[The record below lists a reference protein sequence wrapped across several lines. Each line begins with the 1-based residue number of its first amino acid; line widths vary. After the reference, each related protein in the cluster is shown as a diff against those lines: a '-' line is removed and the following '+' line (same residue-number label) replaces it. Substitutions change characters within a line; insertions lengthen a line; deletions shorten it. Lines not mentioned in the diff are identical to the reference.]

1 MKCKKTP
8 AILLI
13 FAMLLSLLPSAV
25 WAAALPADPV
35 IGEQVAAPTADP
47 SGGVYTVGTI
57 ISVSL
62 ETTTSGAEIYY
73 TLDGK
78 EPDSGSQKYTDAIRI
93 IRTDAGNTVLKAV
106 AIKGTEA
113 SSVSTFTYTFVPISL
128 GIEDTLK
135 AADGETVTTSG
146 VVTSVDGTNLTLQDS
161 TGGIY
166 LIFSTAPGL
175 TRGQE
180 ITVFGQRAT
189 YRESLPSISGAT
201 LMYNPFAGALPSPE
215 TVDFTALTDASLNRL
230 VAPTNSLFTMGEE
243 GHDGFTNITQNGETL
258 PAKLQ
263 GPAKDTLEPDDELNI
278 TSAVLISDQGA
289 YALIVPDGCYERVT
303 PAIEPVIATPGS
315 GTIFAGEA
323 VTLSSK
329 TPGCAI
335 YYKVNGGITM
345 TAGNPLTITVSKDS
359 VIETFAIKEG
369 IQSTQRTYTYSVQ
382 WPFTLAKGPVVIWEV
397 YGGGGGSDAA
407 YKNDYIVLKNISD
420 ADVNISGW
428 SLQSAAANSAAFED
442 IFTLPQGAVV
452 EAGKYYLIQAAGG
465 SGGTLE
471 LPTPDAV
478 SSLALDGTSGQIAL
492 AAYSSAGITGLDDPN
507 LADFV
512 GYGTSVWYLGAA
524 GAAALDAAHSA
535 RRATTGFGGEYE
547 PDNSADYK
555 KAVADLDYLGRSP
568 LSIRAIPAP
577 GAVAAGTEVK
587 LSTSIDDAV
596 IYYTTNG
603 TEPTAQSAQYDPR
616 TDPLLV
622 NTALT
627 IKAYLASP
635 TLGNSTIHT
644 FSYTLSD
651 HGGSGGSGS
660 GSGGGTGAA
669 VTAVPA
675 APTPDNPNPPT
686 EGVVKPNASVNKD
699 GEVKVTV
706 SGKDIQSALDK
717 AAAQA
722 KKDGK
727 AENGVAV
734 AIDLTGL
741 KTSFHT
747 LPLTLSKSAYA
758 KLLDAGVQYLSIQ
771 TPQLSL
777 SLDLE
782 TLKAIHA
789 AAGGDVTIRA
799 ELADQETLPGGLQ
812 GRPAYGLTITS
823 GKETVSAF
831 GEGLVTV
838 TLPYALREGEQGAA
852 LQMAW
857 LDAAGE
863 VQYVADSGYDGSAK
877 AVTGRTGHFTVF
889 GVAEKPAPDFI
900 DISGHWAE
908 DDILFAASRGLLEGT
923 GDRQFSPDGTA
934 TRAQLAA
941 ILWRMEGSPA
951 PGADSAFTD
960 TVPGAWYAAA
970 VAWCAEHGLMDGYG
984 SGLFGPEDPITR
996 EQLAALLYRYT
1007 QFKGLDVSV
1016 GEDTNI
1022 LSYTDAFDVSEWA
1035 IPALQ
1040 WACGAG
1046 VIDGKDG
1053 GRLAPLDTAT
1063 RAEVSTVLH
1072 RFVENIISRNA
1083 S

>member
-1 MKCKKTP
+1 
-8 AILLI
+8 
-13 FAMLLSLLPSAV
+13 MLLSLLPSAV

-35 IGEQVAAPTADP
+35 IGDQPPVEQVAAPTADP
-47 SGGVYTVGTI
+47 PDGINTLGTI
-57 ISVSL
+57 LSVSL
-62 ETTTSGAEIYY
+62 ETTTSGTEIYY

-78 EPDSGSQKYTDAIRI
+78 EPDSGSQKYTGQIRI
-93 IRTDAGNTVLKAV
+93 SSLNVGNTLLKAV

-113 SSVSTFTYTFVPISL
+113 SSVSTFTYTFVPASV
-128 GIEDTLK
+128 GIQDALEAT
-135 AADGETVTTSG
+135 DGETVTTSG

-166 LIFSTAPGL
+166 LIFSTAPSV

-180 ITVFGQRAT
+180 ITVSGQRAA
-189 YRESLPSISGAT
+189 YRESLPALSGAILVQRPLAGT
-201 LMYNPFAGALPSPE
+201 LPNPE

-230 VAPTNSLFTMGEE
+230 VAPADPLFTMGEE
-243 GHDGFTNITQNGETL
+243 GNDGFTNITQNGETL

-263 GPAKDTLEPDDELNI
+263 GPVKDTLEPDDELNI

-289 YALIVPDGCYERVT
+289 YALIVPDGCYERVA
-303 PAIEPVIATPGS
+303 PAVEPVIATPGS
-315 GTIFAGEA
+315 GSIFVGEQ

-329 TPGCAI
+329 TAGVRI
-335 YYKVNGGITM
+335 YYKVNNGPAITS
-345 TAGNPLTITVSKDS
+345 GNPSTLTITENSIVETWASVSGVDS
-359 VIETFAIKEG
+359 A
-369 IQSTQRTYTYSVQ
+369 QRTYTYSVK

-407 YKNDYIVLKNISD
+407 YKNGYIVLKNISD
-420 ADVNISGW
+420 ADVDISGW
-428 SLQSAAANSAAFED
+428 SLQSASAANSAAFRD

-478 SSLALDGTSGQIAL
+478 SSLDLDVTSGQIAL

-512 GYGTSVWYLGAA
+512 GYGTSGWYLGAA

-577 GAVAAGTEVK
+577 GAVAAGTEIK

-603 TEPTAQSAQYDPR
+603 TEPTTQSAQYNPG

-635 TLGNSTIHT
+635 TLGNSTIYT

-651 HGGSGGSGS
+651 NSGSGGGGS
-660 GSGGGTGAA
+660 GSGGGTEAA

-777 SLDLE
+777 SLDPD

-812 GRPAYGLTITS
+812 GRPAYNLTIES

-831 GEGLVTV
+831 GGGMVTV
-838 TLPYALREGEQGAA
+838 TLPYALQKGEQGAA

-857 LDAAGE
+857 VDAAGA
-863 VQYVADSGYDGSAK
+863 VQYVADSGYDGNAK

-889 GVAEKPAPDFI
+889 GVAEKPAPEFT
-900 DISGHWAE
+900 DIGGHWAE
-908 DDILFAASRGLLEGT
+908 NDILFAAGRGLLEGT
-923 GDRQFSPDGTA
+923 GDKQFSPDGTA
-934 TRAQLAA
+934 TRTQLAA

-960 TVPGAWYAAA
+960 TVPGAWYADA
-970 VAWCAEHGLMDGYG
+970 VAWCAEHGLMGGYG

-1035 IPALQ
+1035 IPTLQ

-1063 RAEVSTVLH
+1063 RAEVAATLH
-1072 RFVENIISRNA
+1072 RFMENVTA
-1083 S
+1083 PDAG